1 MRLELVEVLV
11 LRQEL
16 GEVLRAAERI
26 QIGEDGVALHLAGV
40 LHPQMA
46 GVGVH
51 GHDLLLDVLR
61 FIGQVDAVA
70 QRLAHLGLA
79 VNARQAQAGVVGR
92 QQDLRLGQRLAVDGV
107 ELVDDLAALLQHGHL
122 VLACR
127 DGGGAEGGDVGCLA
141 DGIGEEADRDAGLKV
156 LLLDLGL
163 DGGVALQAG
172 HRDKV
177 HIIEAQLGQFRHH
190 GLDEDVGLGGVD
202 AHGQIVQRHLQDVLA
217 HLLRVVGVVGQRL
230 RIGDHDV
237 DLIELAGI
245 LQADALFQ
253 GADVV
258 AHMQAACGAVAGQN
272 DLFHN

>member
-1 MRLELVEVLV
+1 M
-11 LRQEL
+11 
-16 GEVLRAAERI
+16 
-26 QIGEDGVALHLAGV
+26 
-40 LHPQMA
+40 
-46 GVGVH
+46 
-51 GHDLLLDVLR
+51 
-61 FIGQVDAVA
+61 
-70 QRLAHLGLA
+70 
-79 VNARQAQAGVVGR
+79 VGR

-202 AHGQIVQRHLQDVLA
+202 AHGQVVQRHLQDVLA